1 MTASAKLG
9 YSISHNRGRENG
21 SAVRAMRSDGLF
33 ALIDGGKISAG
44 PYNNIYSI
52 KVGHS
57 KSTLIREADDK

>member
-1 MTASAKLG
+1 
-9 YSISHNRGRENG
+9 
-21 SAVRAMRSDGLF
+21 MRSDGLF